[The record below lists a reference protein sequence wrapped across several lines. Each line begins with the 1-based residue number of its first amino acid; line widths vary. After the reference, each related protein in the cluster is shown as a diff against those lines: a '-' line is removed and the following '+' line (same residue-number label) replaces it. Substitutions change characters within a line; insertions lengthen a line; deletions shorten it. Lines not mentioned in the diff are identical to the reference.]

1 MAATT
6 PRKSLTIPAPLIKRM
21 KKLAGRTLMRDG
33 VRIRTTQVTADD
45 YKKAFEGWLEQG
57 LDVLSISDPSLDG
70 LFSVLFPPSAP
81 AGRRIGV
88 SPFVS
93 VPFLF
98 RFLEKPQGRFFGHF
112 PFCRPEQ
119 TAEERENK
127 LFTARLR

>member
-21 KKLAGRTLMRDG
+21 KKADGAHADAGR

-70 LFSVLFPPSAP
+70 LFSVLFPLPRPQGEGLAFHP
-81 AGRRIGV
+81 
-88 SPFVS
+88 
-93 VPFLF
+93 LF
-98 RFLEKPQGRFFGHF
+98 RFLFCFGSLKSRRAGFSGIFPSAGIGRKKDG
-112 PFCRPEQ
+112 RP
-119 TAEERENK
+119 
-127 LFTARLR
+127 FTARLR